1 MDEPASRLR
10 ILRTNEVAEMLG
22 ISRVTLWRWARR
34 GLLPPKRIIGPNTV
48 GWVEAEILTW
58 LESRPLVSPQPEPAS
73 QASVAMSEQAG
84 NSPR

>member
-1 MDEPASRLR
+1 MDEPANRLR

-22 ISRVTLWRWARR
+22 VSRVTLWRWARR

-58 LESRPLVSPQPEPAS
+58 LESRPLGSPQPEPDYQVSAS
-73 QASVAMSEQAG
+73 RSEQAG
-84 NSPR
+84 NSSR

>member
-1 MDEPASRLR
+1 MDQPANRLR

-48 GWVEAEILTW
+48 GWVEEEILSW
-58 LESRPLVSPQPEPAS
+58 LKSRPLGSPQPESVP
-73 QASVAMSEQAG
+73 QASASGSEPARD
-84 NSPR
+84 SAP